1 MNDDLANAILTDHAR
16 TEMARRQVTEAAV
29 REILKHPQESSR
41 VRPGRV
47 VVQSVLADGYL
58 LRVFVDIDRSP
69 PEVVTVYRTSR
80 IAKYSRL
87 P

>member
-1 MNDDLANAILTDHAR
+1 MDDDFANATLTEHAR

-29 REILKHPQESSR
+29 REVLAHPRESSR
-41 VRPGRV
+41 VRSGRV
-47 VVQSVLADGYL
+47 VVQSILADGYL
-58 LRVFVDIDRSP
+58 LRVFVDVDRSP
-69 PEVVTVYRTSR
+69 PEVVTVYRTSK